1 MLQVAYIENRQ
12 LLVQEAQDRLDERKC
27 QEQLTQDR
35 ESLDSGIADLG
46 NRIEMLASSRSNIGN
61 SIDCLERR
69 RAELMKVL
77 NQVEQDWAVEE
88 KKLADLPGTIATM
101 QEQKDSIA
109 QQAQVLREQEHL
121 IPGSDNADRQETEE
135 VDQLHLDLI
144 NAIHLLGIV

>member
-121 IPGSDNADRQETEE
+121 IPGSDDADRQETEE